1 MKKIF
6 LFLAFSLSINSFGQS
21 ETKFG
26 KIDSLLNYLSSND
39 KFMGSVAIQENDQ
52 IIFEKSYG
60 FADIKGKKRANSKT
74 KYKIGSVTKTF
85 TAVVIMQ
92 LIEEKKLTLETKLS
106 DFYPDIKNANKITI
120 NDLLSHSSGIYSF
133 TNDADYKTYALKPQS
148 KSQLLDKIK
157 AGKPQFEPNSKA
169 EYSNSNYVLLG
180 WIIEDVTKSSYQSNV
195 ENRIIKKI
203 GLQNT
208 GFSPNI
214 NSANNEAFS
223 YHITGKAWEEAG
235 KEDMSIPGGAGSII
249 ASASDLT
256 KFISALFTGK
266 LLKQPSLESMATIE
280 NGFGKGLFMMP
291 FGERKFFGHTGGI
304 ENFSSTVGFYP
315 KEKLAIALLDN
326 GQGGY
331 GMNDV
336 MIGILSI
343 YYKMPYRFPNVKTVD
358 VPVATLKKYEG
369 TYSAPNFPMKISVK
383 EEGGVLICQAT
394 GQESFPLNALS
405 DTKFSFDPANLELVF
420 GLDSMTIFQGGQ
432 QTKLTKEK

>member
-6 LFLAFSLSINSFGQS
+6 SFLFFAISLNSFGQS

-26 KIDSLLNYLSSND
+26 KIDSLLNYLALND

-52 IIFEKSYG
+52 IVFEKSYG
-60 FADIKGKKRANSKT
+60 FADLKGKKKANSKT

-92 LIEEKKLTLETKLS
+92 LVEEKKITLETKLS

-120 NDLLSHSSGIYSF
+120 NNLLSHSSGIYSF
-133 TNDADYKTYALKPQS
+133 TSDADYKTYALQPQT
-148 KSQLLDKIK
+148 KSQLLEKIK
-157 AGKPQFEPNSKA
+157 AGKVQFEPNSKA

-180 WIIEDVTKSSYQSNV
+180 WIIEDITKSSYQSNI

-208 GFSPNI
+208 GFSQSI

-223 YHITGKAWEEAG
+223 YHITGKNWEEAS

-256 KFISALFTGK
+256 QFITALFSGK

-304 ENFSSTVGFYP
+304 ENFSSTLGFYP

-358 VPVATLKKYEG
+358 VAISTLKKYEG
-369 TYSAPNFPMKISVK
+369 IYAAPNFPMKISIK
-383 EEGGVLICQAT
+383 EESGVLICQAT

-405 DTKFSFDPANLELVF
+405 DTEFSFDPAGLKLVF
-420 GLDSMTIFQGGQ
+420 VPDAMTILQGGQ
-432 QTKLTKEK
+432 EFKLTKEK

>member
-6 LFLAFSLSINSFGQS
+6 LFLAFLLSINSFGQS

-26 KIDSLLNYLSSND
+26 KIDSLLTYLASND

-52 IIFEKSYG
+52 IVFEKSYG

-74 KYKIGSVTKTF
+74 KYKIGSITKTF
-85 TAVVIMQ
+85 TAVVVMQ
-92 LIEEKKLTLETKLS
+92 LVEEKKLTLETKLS
-106 DFYPDIKNANKITI
+106 DFYPEIKNANKITI
-120 NDLLSHSSGIYSF
+120 NDLLAHSSGIYSF
-133 TNDADYKTYALKPQS
+133 TDDADYKTYATKPQT
-148 KSQLLDKIK
+148 KSQLLEKIK
-157 AGKPQFEPNSKA
+157 AGKVQFEPNAKA

-195 ENRIIKKI
+195 ENRIINKI

-208 GFSPNI
+208 GFSPNT

-223 YHITGKAWEEAG
+223 YHMNGKTWEEAG
-235 KEDMSIPGGAGSII
+235 KEDMSIPGGAGAII

-256 KFISALFTGK
+256 KFISALFSGK
-266 LLKQPSLESMATIE
+266 LLKQPSLELMATIE

-304 ENFSSTVGFYP
+304 ENFSSTLGFYP

-326 GQGGY
+326 GQGY
-331 GMNDV
+331 GMNDI

-358 VPVATLKKYEG
+358 VPVSTLKKYEG
-369 TYSAPNFPMKISVK
+369 TYSAANFPMKIAIK
-383 EEGGVLICQAT
+383 EENGVLICQAT

-405 DTKFSFDPANLELVF
+405 DTKFGFDPAGLELVF
-420 GLDSMTIFQGGQ
+420 AIDSMTILQGGQ
-432 QTKLTKEK
+432 QFKLTKEK